1 MQAQGAP
8 AHGGGGIYRGH
19 GPLHSC
25 RYRAVDARRGVT
37 RGDGMGVM
45 GSLSRSER
53 HVGLLLAALLAAL
66 GLLMAVA
73 ARHGAM
79 AVHGW
84 MAFLAGL
91 ALVFVVAGSLHENE
105 PDAERRRQFYD
116 DPTRFGIA
124 MTLIWAVVGMG
135 VGVWLAALMYWPEA
149 TPLWPATSYGRL
161 RPVHTSGVIFGFGGN
176 ALIATSFYVLQRTS
190 RARLADAV
198 SP

>member
-1 MQAQGAP
+1 
-8 AHGGGGIYRGH
+8 
-19 GPLHSC
+19 
-25 RYRAVDARRGVT
+25 
-37 RGDGMGVM
+37 MGVM